1 MTDRI
6 DPTLFPA
13 VALTPSG
20 SSSSMN
26 PPQPA
31 PDLTVPSHAP
41 VSPQDKASWYEAMAK
56 AWGQALDK
64 QTEVLVQLADELTS
78 GEADVP
84 SVTAL
89 LTAESQRLTAL
100 SSSAATATNSVG
112 NALDTL
118 GRKQ

>member
-13 VALTPSG
+13 VAMTPSG
-20 SSSSMN
+20 SSSSMH
-26 PPQPA
+26 PPQQST
-31 PDLTVPSHAP
+31 DLTVPGYGAVTP
-41 VSPQDKASWYEAMAK
+41 EDKASWYEAMAK

-64 QTEVLVQLADELTS
+64 QTDVIVQLADQLTS
-78 GEADVP
+78 GEGDLP

-112 NALDTL
+112 NALETL